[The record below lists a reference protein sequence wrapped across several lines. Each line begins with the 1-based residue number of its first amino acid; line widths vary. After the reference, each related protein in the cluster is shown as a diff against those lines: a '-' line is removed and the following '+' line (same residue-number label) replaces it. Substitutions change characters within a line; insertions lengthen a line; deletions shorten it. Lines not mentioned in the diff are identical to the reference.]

1 MKPMTPE
8 QETIWRAAYRA
19 GHGDG
24 ALAGAA
30 VAFGIIAM
38 GEWARRTAAASFAYR
53 RDIPLGPSP
62 DFYCDRCD
70 VFDLE
75 PHDHAS
81 SLSRGT
87 SVAVGVTSPAPT
99 PVRVAW
105 SALPVQHDE
114 DDELAPLRAAMTRAR
129 GLYPEGATLL
139 ALAAECGEVAQAVQK
154 LESADRVRAELLD
167 VAVVAVRLYLGER
180 AR

>member
-8 QETIWRAAYRA
+8 QEPIWRPAYRA
-19 GHGDG
+19 GYGDG
-24 ALAGAA
+24 TLAGAA
-30 VAFGIIAM
+30 VAFGIIAL

-53 RDIPLGPSP
+53 RETPLGPSP
-62 DFYCDRCD
+62 DFYCEWCD
-70 VFDLE
+70 VFDIE

-81 SLSRGT
+81 LLSRGT
-87 SVAVGVTSPAPT
+87 SVAVGVTSPT